1 MARLNT
7 NAEVWSVL
15 TQFGVMRDSTGF
27 TALALS
33 TVAEP
38 AGSTGIAL
46 SAGSTTLSTGDYIRI
61 GPTGGAEIG
70 KIDSLS
76 TAGVIGLSWLLAED
90 KLAGA
95 AVVRVDRTD
104 LGDLSDDGVA
114 MEIQTEFNTI
124 NAGTQR
130 NAYVHHVAHT
140 DSLANIGLENISWE
154 NLLASVGDLE
164 SNISGGGTAASPT
177 TVHWLPDNF
186 DTVKPIAFWCQGALK
201 DGTGVEVI
209 FHDCDIDPAKTMNL
223 SRGQDAP
230 LNLAVY
236 PRFITWLKPL
246 A

>member
-33 TVAEP
+33 TVDEA
-38 AGSTGIAL
+38 AGSTAVTL
-46 SAGSTTLSTGDYIRI
+46 SAASTTLSTGDYIRI
-61 GPTGGAEIG
+61 GPTGGAEIA
-70 KIDSLS
+70 KVSALS
-76 TAGVIGLSWLLAED
+76 TDTITLSWPLGET
-90 KLAGA
+90 KSAGT
-95 AVVRVDRTD
+95 AVALVTRVD
-104 LGDLSDDGVA
+104 LGDLTDDGVA
-114 MEIQTEFNTI
+114 LEIQTEFNTI

-140 DSLANIGLENISWE
+140 DAVANIGLENISWE

-164 SNISGGGTAASPT
+164 SNIAGSGTAANPT
-177 TVHWLPDNF
+177 VVHWLPDNF
-186 DTVKPIAFWCQGALK
+186 DTVKPIAFWCRGALK
-201 DGTGVEVI
+201 DGTGVELI
-209 FHDCDIDPAKTMNL
+209 FHDCDIDPAKTMTL

-236 PRFITWLKPL
+236 PRFISWLKPL